1 MKKYAVISHG
11 KVLDGFVISNVCQN
25 VATLLK
31 VKQQIIHEKLIGT
44 EGVKLRSFSSF
55 DEAYNLE
62 QKLSLLGLDVD
73 VKPYEADNSAVN
85 LSGIDG
91 EFYSQPELKRSK
103 AIGIVSTIVFLL
115 LVCVLAAAVF
125 WFGGNS

>member
-11 KVLDGFVISNVCQN
+11 KILDGFVLGNVCQN

-31 VKQQIIHEKLIGT
+31 VKQQIIQEKLIGS
-44 EGVKLRSFSSF
+44 EGIKLRSFSSF

-73 VKPYEADNSAVN
+73 VTPYEDGSRGVN
-85 LSGIDG
+85 LLDTDSELD
-91 EFYSQPELKRSK
+91 SQSQHKRSR

-115 LVCVLAAAVF
+115 LVGVLVAAVY
-125 WFGGNS
+125 WFGNNS